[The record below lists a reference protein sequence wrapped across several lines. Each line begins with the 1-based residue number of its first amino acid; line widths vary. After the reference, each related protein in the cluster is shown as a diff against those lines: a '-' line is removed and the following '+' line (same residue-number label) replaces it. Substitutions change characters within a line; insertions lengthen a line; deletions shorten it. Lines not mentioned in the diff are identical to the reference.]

1 MEIPFVE
8 ENVNYK
14 EMYMKMMRASEA
26 AINILIEAQREC
38 EEMYLEAT
46 EPILDAIREEEERRA
61 EE

>member
-8 ENVNYK
+8 ANVDYK
-14 EMYMKMMRASEA
+14 EMYAKMVRASEA